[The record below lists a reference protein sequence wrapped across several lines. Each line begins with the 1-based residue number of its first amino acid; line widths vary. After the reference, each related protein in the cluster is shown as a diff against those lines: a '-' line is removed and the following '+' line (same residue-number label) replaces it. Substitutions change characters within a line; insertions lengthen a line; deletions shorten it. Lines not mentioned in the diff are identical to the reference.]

1 VPPPPPSVRVPN
13 QTLDRFLSSVGE
25 VILTTSQ
32 LRTAAVSTGFGQDAR
47 LARGFDQ
54 MDRVVGELKRRAL
67 DLRTTPLLRIMENLP
82 RLAREVASRG
92 GKRVEVE
99 LRGAELELDRSILD
113 RLYDPLV
120 HLVRNAVDHGL
131 EPPEQ
136 RRAAGKPEVG
146 RLLIEATREKDSI
159 HLCVRDDGGGIDLD
173 AVRARAVAEGLVH
186 ADLADDLPP
195 EEVVQLVFR
204 PGLSTARRVSEI
216 SGRGVGMDAVRATVE
231 SLGGEV
237 TLSSQ
242 IGVGTAVGVRVP
254 IAAAVQ
260 RVLLVGLGDEIV
272 AVPIAKVE
280 RIVEIELA
288 AIEVSGGDA
297 FVLIEE
303 EPVLVLDLAHRL
315 GWEPQAV
322 GETVPLLLT
331 EVRGQPVA
339 LRVDRLAGQQD
350 IYVKPLPELL
360 AGMRAL
366 AGLTVLGDGRPVF
379 LLDLG
384 QLP

>member
-1 VPPPPPSVRVPN
+1 MPPPPPSVRVPN